1 MSFNATTGDPNR
13 VNIDPDELGTL
24 EITSAQGTTLDRL
37 FDFFARYVRRVQSDD
52 YIRRKLKASVRS
64 SFLDVIGPNDIAYV
78 IAAFKNNKDMWDQDI
93 RMRELGSGAMGN
105 PEEKLQPRFT
115 SGKGKK
121 REQGKSLWNKE
132 GMTYFKKTEQTW
144 KNIYDSENDMKVLYN
159 GWEDWIATKGKE
171 IKVGESSKKTFHYV
185 MGTWYDGKSE
195 MEEEKIDE
203 SDDDDNFGDEG
214 GYSSDRPRSRHS
226 GNWRRGL
233 LMDTATTGSK
243 RGDEYDEDEE
253 SDGSEESDKAERNK
267 GPKTPDKSEPPL
279 FSVPAAGTNESPAGN
294 TRMAS
299 KRAAAAAT
307 EKEQRKR
314 RKK

>member
-1 MSFNATTGDPNR
+1 M
-13 VNIDPDELGTL
+13 NIDPDELGTL
-24 EITSAQGTTLDRL
+24 EITKADGPTLDNL

-64 SFLDVIGPNDIAYV
+64 TFLDIIGPNDIAYV

-93 RMRELGSGAMGN
+93 RMREMGSGAMGN
-105 PEEKLQPRFT
+105 PEKKLQPLFT
-115 SGKGKK
+115 SGKGQK

-132 GMTYFKKTEQTW
+132 GMTYFKKAEQTW

-159 GWEDWIATKGKE
+159 GWENWIATKGKE
-171 IKVGESSKKTFHYV
+171 IKVGDSSRKTFHYV
-185 MGTWYDGKSE
+185 MGTWYDNGSAE
-195 MEEEKIDE
+195 VEEKSDE
-203 SDDDDNFGDEG
+203 DDDEDNFGDEG
-214 GYSSDRPRSRHS
+214 GYSSDRPRSKHAS
-226 GNWRRGL
+226 NWRRGL
-233 LMDTATTGSK
+233 LMDTTTTGGKQGEKS
-243 RGDEYDEDEE
+243 DEGEE
-253 SDGSEESDKAERNK
+253 SDSSVESDKAERNK
-267 GPKTPDKSEPPL
+267 TLKTPDKSEPPL

-299 KRAAAAAT
+299 KRAAAAAK